1 MILNTVIPLSVQIHV
16 RAKNVNGWSQWSNYG
31 YIMDV
36 GGEWNNELYVWLYYH
51 SMEHYYQKFADFG
64 ILTVEELM
72 KLSSSDIGSTYHSCD
87 S

>member
-1 MILNTVIPLSVQIHV
+1 
-16 RAKNVNGWSQWSNYG
+16 
-31 YIMDV
+31 MDV

-51 SMEHYYQKFADFG
+51 SMEQYYQKFADFG